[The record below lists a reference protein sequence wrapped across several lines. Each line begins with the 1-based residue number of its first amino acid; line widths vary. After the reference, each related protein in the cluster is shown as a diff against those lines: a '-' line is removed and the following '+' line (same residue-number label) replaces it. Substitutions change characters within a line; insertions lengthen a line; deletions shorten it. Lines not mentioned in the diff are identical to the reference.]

1 MGNPTDLDAG
11 LDADKAGRAGDR
23 LLAVHAGGAGGKACD
38 HHRDGEDKRWRATGH
53 DGTVTVKA
61 ADR

>member
-11 LDADKAGRAGDR
+11 LDTDKAGRAGDR
-23 LLAVHAGGAGGKACD
+23 LLAVRVGGASGKACD
-38 HHRDGEDKRWRATGH
+38 DRDEGEGKRWRATGH

-61 ADR
+61 AD